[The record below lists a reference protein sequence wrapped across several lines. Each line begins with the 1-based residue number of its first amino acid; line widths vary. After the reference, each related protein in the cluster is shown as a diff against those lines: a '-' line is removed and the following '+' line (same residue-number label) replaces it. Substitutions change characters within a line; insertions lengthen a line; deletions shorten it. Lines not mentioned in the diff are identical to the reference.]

1 MSMITLKTPRQ
12 LAAMRDAGRLAAQA
26 LAVAGEAVKPGVTT
40 EEIDRKVREFIVG
53 HGAVPSFLNFEGY
66 PASAC
71 VSVNDE
77 IIHGIPGKRRVREG
91 DIVSVD
97 VGTIFKGYQGDNAA
111 TFAAGEPSA
120 EAKRLMDVTKECLRR
135 GIEAAVV
142 GNRIGDI
149 GYAVQTYAE
158 ENGYSVVKQY
168 VGHGIGEEMH
178 EPPDVPNFG
187 RPGHGVRLVA
197 GMTIAIEPMINAG
210 TAALRV
216 LPNGWTVVTK
226 DGALSAHFENTVAI
240 TDNGPVILTLS

>member
-149 GYAVQTYAE
+149 GCAVQTYAE